1 MVNEFETP
9 TARTAFNAEIICLG
23 ISAGKTFGANPLNS
37 DRQND
42 GKMARIKELIG

>member
-9 TARTAFNAEIICLG
+9 TARTAFDTEIVCLG

-37 DRQND
+37 DRQN
-42 GKMARIKELIG
+42 KRQKARIMA